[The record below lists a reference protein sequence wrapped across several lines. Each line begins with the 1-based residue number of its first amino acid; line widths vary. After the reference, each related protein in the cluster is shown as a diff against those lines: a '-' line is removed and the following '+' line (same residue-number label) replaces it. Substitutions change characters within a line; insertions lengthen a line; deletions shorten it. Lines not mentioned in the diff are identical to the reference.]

1 MMDKGRMKQ
10 DENSCCGRPVG
21 QLTPQLALH
30 YTVYSIWEMKAWC
43 EFTYSMLAQKLF
55 LEKAVFRQKVK

>member
-1 MMDKGRMKQ
+1 MKIAAVAGRWVSTVRESM
-10 DENSCCGRPVG
+10 G

-43 EFTYSMLAQKLF
+43 EFTHSMLAQKLF